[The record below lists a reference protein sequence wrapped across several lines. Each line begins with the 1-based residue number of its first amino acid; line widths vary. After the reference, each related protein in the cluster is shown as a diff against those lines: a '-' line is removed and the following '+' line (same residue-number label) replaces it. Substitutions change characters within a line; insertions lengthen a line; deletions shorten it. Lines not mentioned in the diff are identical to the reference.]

1 MYERNIKM
9 KLYKKVIT
17 ATKKIK
23 MIHISQKQGGRNEIN
38 LESDQCILSQKQ
50 SKVRISSSETNR
62 VPRASF
68 FRTPNNGN
76 HEGRDQYCMENVLR
90 ASRKT
95 SATQLRQPWQHWAVH

>member
-50 SKVRISSSETNR
+50 
-62 VPRASF
+62 
-68 FRTPNNGN
+68 
-76 HEGRDQYCMENVLR
+76 
-90 ASRKT
+90 T
-95 SATQLRQPWQHWAVH
+95 SASQHMRMISLNQAVAVTPTREKSDYLVPPPRNLNMPTCSADDEKT